1 MSIYSILLAILI
13 GINIL
18 FGITIVFLERR
29 SVSSTWAWLMILNF
43 LPIIG
48 FIFYLIFGQN
58 LSRRKIFKWD
68 HIVHKRTQ
76 DLVSKQMLGIV
87 NQDPPFS
94 EPILREYH
102 RLIYLNLN
110 NDEAPLTLNNKLS
123 IFTDGETKFQNL
135 LHDIRCAKHHI
146 HIEYYIFRGDFLG
159 NQLIDLLTKKAEEG
173 VIVRLLVDDEGS
185 RRLPKKLVRRLTQAG
200 GKFYTFF
207 PGRLPLLNLRINYRN
222 HRKLV
227 IIDSKISYI
236 GGFNV
241 GDEYLGLSKKFG
253 FWRDTHLRI
262 VGEAVNS
269 IQSRFLLDWHQA
281 SKERVPFQSY
291 YTMDDHTKYGEV
303 GIQIV
308 SSGPDQK
315 WEQIKNAFIKMI
327 LSAKQTVYIQTP
339 YLIPDES
346 LLNAISIA
354 SLSHV
359 DVRIMIPN
367 KPDHPFVYWA
377 TYSNVGA
384 LLDAGARVYL
394 YQNGFLHAKTIIVD
408 ERLSTVG
415 TSNLDFRSFG
425 LNFEVNAFIYH
436 QETSQQLATIFKK
449 DIRLSRELT
458 PSDYQ
463 NRPFIIKFKES
474 ISRLI
479 SPVL

>member
-1 MSIYSILLAILI
+1 MSVISILLTIMI
-13 GINIL
+13 VINIML
-18 FGITIVFLERR
+18 GAAVVFLERK

-43 LPIIG
+43 LPIVG
-48 FIFYLIFGQN
+48 FILYMILGQN

-68 HIVHKRTQ
+68 HTVHQRTKE
-76 DLVSKQMLGIV
+76 LVSKQMLAIV
-87 NQDPPFS
+87 NKEPPFS
-94 EPILREYH
+94 DPIICDYH
-102 RLIYLNLN
+102 GLIYMNLN
-110 NDEAPLTLNNKLS
+110 NDEAPLTLNNRLS
-123 IFTDGETKFQNL
+123 IYTDGESKFQNL
-135 LHDIRCAKHHI
+135 LQDIRSAKHHI

-159 NQLIDLLTKKAEEG
+159 NQLIDTLIQKAKDG
-173 VIVRLLVDDEGS
+173 VVVRLLVDDEGS
-185 RRLPKKLVRRLTQAG
+185 RRLPKKLVQGLIHAG
-200 GKFYTFF
+200 GKFQTFF

-227 IIDSKISYI
+227 VIDSMIGYI

-241 GDEYLGLSKKFG
+241 GDEYLGLSRKFG
-253 FWRDTHLRI
+253 FWRDTHLRV
-262 VGEAVNS
+262 VGESVIT
-269 IQSRFLLDWHQA
+269 IQSRFLMDWNQA
-281 SKERVPFQSY
+281 SGEQVPFQAY
-291 YTMDDHTKYGEV
+291 YTMDDQTHYGDV

-327 LSAKQTVYIQTP
+327 LSAKKNVYIQTP

-377 TYSNVGA
+377 TYSNVG
-384 LLDAGARVYL
+384 LLLETGARVYL

-408 ERLSTVG
+408 DQIATVG
-415 TSNLDFRSFG
+415 TSNLDFRSFS

-436 QETSQQLATIFKK
+436 QQTAKQLAQIFKQ
-449 DIRLSRELT
+449 DIRLSKELT
-458 PSDYQ
+458 MSDYR
-463 NRPFIIKFKES
+463 NRSFIIKFKES
-474 ISRLI
+474 ISRLL
-479 SPVL
+479 SPIL

>member
-1 MSIYSILLAILI
+1 MSIISILLTILL
-13 GINIL
+13 GTNL
-18 FGITIVFLERR
+18 LLGATVVFLERK

-43 LPIIG
+43 LPIVG
-48 FIFYLIFGQN
+48 FILYIIFGQN

-68 HIVHKRTQ
+68 HAVHQRTKET
-76 DLVSKQMLGIV
+76 VGRQMLKIV
-87 NQDPPFS
+87 NHDPPFS
-94 EPILREYH
+94 QPILCDYH
-102 RLIYLNLN
+102 GLIYMNLN

-123 IFTDGETKFQNL
+123 IFTSGESKFQSL
-135 LHDIRCAKHHI
+135 LQDIRSAKHHI

-159 NQLIDLLTKKAEEG
+159 NELIDTLIQKAEQG

-185 RRLPKKLVRRLTQAG
+185 RRLPKKLIRRLTHAG
-200 GKFYTFF
+200 GKFHTFF

-227 IIDSKISYI
+227 IVDSSIGYI

-269 IQSRFLLDWHQA
+269 IQSRFFLDWNQA
-281 SKERVPFQSY
+281 SGEQVPFQSY
-291 YTMDDHTKYGEV
+291 YSMDDQKKYGEV

-327 LSAKQTVYIQTP
+327 LSAKETIYIQTP

-346 LLNAISIA
+346 LMNAISIA

-377 TYSNVGA
+377 TFSNVG
-384 LLDAGARVYL
+384 LLLEAGARVYR

-408 ERLSTVG
+408 DRIATVG
-415 TSNLDFRSFG
+415 TSNLDFRSFS

-436 QETSQQLATIFKK
+436 QQTAKQLSQIFKK
-449 DIRLSRELT
+449 DIRLSKELT
-458 PSDYQ
+458 MSDYR
-463 NRPFIIKFKES
+463 NRSFIIKFKES
-474 ISRLI
+474 ISRLL